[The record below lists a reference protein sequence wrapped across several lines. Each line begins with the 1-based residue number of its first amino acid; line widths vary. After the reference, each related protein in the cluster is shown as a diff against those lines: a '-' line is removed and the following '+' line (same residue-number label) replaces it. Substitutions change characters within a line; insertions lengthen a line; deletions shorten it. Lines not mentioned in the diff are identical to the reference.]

1 LDVSTRRVFISR
13 HVVFD
18 EQTFPFAATAPA
30 ASSFDFLLQGS
41 STAVAPSSLDV
52 EHPRPL
58 PATPIPESPVTDDL
72 ANPNLYQLVRHS
84 RPMPSSRAL
93 DPVVSVQHVSSGADA
108 GITGGSANTS
118 SPTEQSLSHAA
129 QPTDLRD
136 VLSARQLVSLY
147 RPTYVRRAPLVSP
160 YRPTYV
166 HRAPPVAVH
175 GPICTTRAFRA
186 QQAQDQQ
193 RHSMVTRSQT
203 GTLRPVQRFNY
214 TAVHIA
220 VSPVPSNYRSALAD
234 PNWRAAM
241 ADEYKALVDNNT
253 WRLVPRPPGANIVTG
268 K

>member
-1 LDVSTRRVFISR
+1 M
-13 HVVFD
+13 VFD

-72 ANPNLYQLVRHS
+72 ADPDLYQLVRHS
-84 RPMPSSRAL
+84 KPMPSSRAL

-118 SPTEQSLSHAA
+118 SSTEQSLSHAT

-136 VLSARQLVSLY
+136 VLSARQLVSPY
-147 RPTYVRRAPLVSP
+147 RPTYVR
-160 YRPTYV
+160 
-166 HRAPPVAVH
+166 RAPPVAVH
-175 GPICTTRAFRA
+175 GPIRTTRAFRA

-203 GTLRPVQRFNY
+203 STLRPVQLFNY
-214 TAVHIA
+214 TTVHIA

-253 WRLVPRPPGANIVTG
+253 WRLVPRPPGANIVIG